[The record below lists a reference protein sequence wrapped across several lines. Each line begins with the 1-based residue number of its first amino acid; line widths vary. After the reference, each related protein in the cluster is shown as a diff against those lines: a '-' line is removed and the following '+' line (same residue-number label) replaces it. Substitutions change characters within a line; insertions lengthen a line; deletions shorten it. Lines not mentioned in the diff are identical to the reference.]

1 MSGPL
6 VSLSIVLLLS
16 ITPVVEAQQPPPAHQ
31 HETAQSPS
39 TQDDQAAH
47 QSPAAPL
54 PAFIPPVTDADRA
67 AAFPDVHGHPAHDSS
82 VNYFVL
88 FDQLE
93 WQTGRGSDAFSW
105 DTKGWVGRDRN
116 RFWFRS
122 EGDRSGGLTE
132 QAQTNLLYGRAVAR
146 WWDVT
151 AGVRVDTLPDTPR
164 AALALGVQ
172 GLAPYWF
179 HVEASAFVEPSGRT
193 HVRVETDYDLRVTN
207 RLVFQPLL
215 EFEIYGRADRERQ
228 IGPGLSAGELGLRLR
243 YEVRREVATYVGVVW
258 SRRFFG
264 TSDLAGAAGQDVAGT
279 RLAVGLR
286 TWF

>member
-1 MSGPL
+1 MIRPL
-6 VSLSIVLLLS
+6 VSLSILLLLS

-31 HETAQSPS
+31 HETAQSPP
-39 TQDDQAAH
+39 TQDDHAAH

-67 AAFPDVHGHPAHDSS
+67 AAFPDVHGHPAHDTS

-122 EGDRSGGLTE
+122 EGDRAGGLTE

-151 AGVRVDTLPDTPR
+151 AGVRVDTSNTVYDGQRRILSYDAVIHSPEGTGTSTVSELAVIGRPSILVPFPHAIDQDQAANARHLAETG
-164 AALALGVQ
+164 AALVVPQTQFTPQFLADALVSALSDPQSLTKRAEAARSAGV
-172 GLAPYWF
+172 AD
-179 HVEASAFVEPSGRT
+179 A
-193 HVRVETDYDLRVTN
+193 
-207 RLVFQPLL
+207 
-215 EFEIYGRADRERQ
+215 ADR
-228 IGPGLSAGELGLRLR
+228 LADLVL
-243 YEVRREVATYVGVVW
+243 EVAA
-258 SRRFFG
+258 RKRG
-264 TSDLAGAAGQDVAGT
+264 TGDKA
-279 RLAVGLR
+279 
-286 TWF
+286 